1 LRQRLCHP
9 GVLVYSRQTINRG
22 NGDAMDNPE
31 YGNQQELMFD
41 LHQVIE
47 NAQQLLNNTEQS
59 ACMLCQAT
67 RVKLTEALQVAGAA
81 LTRCE
86 DARLAWM
93 IDTTRAANELFDD
106 RTGEAKLLR
115 SFQRQR

>member
-1 LRQRLCHP
+1 MNL
-9 GVLVYSRQTINRG
+9 G
-22 NGDAMDNPE
+22 NGEAMDDPE

-41 LHQVIE
+41 LHKVIE
-47 NAQQLLNNTEQS
+47 SAQQLLDDTEQS

-67 RVKLTEALQVAGAA
+67 RTKLTEALQVAGAA

-86 DARLAWM
+86 DARLTWM

-115 SFQRQR
+115 SFQR